1 MAPGRNGASAQR
13 LAVEELK
20 NEAEN
25 VTNQDQSPV
34 ERNVTSLDQTKKLK
48 NAKRKAACSV
58 SIFITNM
65 SNGFCCTSDAATITI
80 LPST

>member
-1 MAPGRNGASAQR
+1 MIQWTVVMAPGRNGASAQR

-58 SIFITNM
+58 SIYH
-65 SNGFCCTSDAATITI
+65 
-80 LPST
+80 L